1 MYRGLIRAAPTGGA
15 RRVIQIATAR
25 TNMRRVVNTAGY
37 PEDKF
42 VFVKGMV
49 EDALPATRPDAIA
62 ILWLGTDL
70 YDSTPHELIHL
81 YPRLSVG
88 GILLIDDHGL
98 FLGART
104 ATDQYF
110 AKNNVPVFLSR
121 INESVRLLVKP
132 A

>member
-1 MYRGLIRAAPTGGA
+1 MRVPGPHPTGGA

-25 TNMRRVVNTAGY
+25 TDTRRVVNTAGY

-49 EDALPATRPDAIA
+49 EDTLPATRPDAIA
-62 ILWLGTDL
+62 ILRLDTDL